1 MGPLNDRRHLLHKE
15 FELLPSGRR
24 FKVPRCE
31 SKDCKNSFVPAA
43 VTLMNKQEK
52 LHNLSRVC
60 VFFIYL
66 FIGLEIFFPVV
77 FILVQC

>member
-1 MGPLNDRRHLLHKE
+1 MGPLNEE

-43 VTLMNKQEK
+43 FILMNKQEK
-52 LHNLSRVC
+52 LHNLSTVC
-60 VFFIYL
+60 VLFIYP
-66 FIGLEIFFPVV
+66 FIGFEIFFPVV
-77 FILVQC
+77 FLLV